1 MHHVAKQLVLLLLH
15 CRSAVNCCPVEGQH
29 WIKWTYKQTNMSIY
43 AQCMCLWMAVVSSTC
58 VSNHSNMFALAFGS
72 NFDFVFVNTLA
83 FELKSNGQ
91 TSKKT
96 SQTQET
102 QIGTA
107 AFYWLQYF
115 FKWWWWMGGYCR
127 SISSCFGSCSWR
139 GNYGSNAW
147 NPS

>member
-1 MHHVAKQLVLLLLH
+1 
-15 CRSAVNCCPVEGQH
+15 
-29 WIKWTYKQTNMSIY
+29 
-43 AQCMCLWMAVVSSTC
+43 
-58 VSNHSNMFALAFGS
+58 MFALAFGS

-107 AFYWLQYF
+107 AFF
-115 FKWWWWMGGYCR
+115 YCLR
-127 SISSCFGSCSWR
+127 DYQKKPKVVKQSHVGLISTTGECKDTGITDNFGDLKFR
-139 GNYGSNAW
+139 KYYY
-147 NPS
+147 